1 MRGAVG
7 GGVRP
12 DAVMYCLG
20 ALEKCRDMAPDEVQK
35 IAFEIAALGTK
46 GINPN
51 DPGRKYRLRTLPG
64 EFTGL
69 QLLCYMYVTWKQIKP
84 ELDMGF
90 DLSKEYAAAR
100 GMLSDETST

>member
-1 MRGAVG
+1 MRKAVG
-7 GGVRP
+7 GGLRP

-20 ALEKCRDMAPDEVQK
+20 ALETCDCLPAAEVQK

-51 DPGRKYRLRTLPG
+51 DPHRKYQLRTLPG

-69 QLLCYMYVTWKQIKP
+69 QLLCYMFVTWKKVSP
-84 ELDMGF
+84 EADIGF
-90 DLSKEYAAAR
+90 DLRREYEAAL
-100 GMLSDETST
+100 GMFKASQG